1 MRLLRSTLSSAV
13 YYGGRMVGKADK
25 GIRILCYHRVNDA
38 DKAYT
43 TISVS
48 NFRKQM
54 ELLSTQGYHTISLS
68 EVIASDNHDVI
79 PARFKRESISGSP
92 TKVRHKTGGI
102 RQDESRHAFWRTF
115 GDDKEPRNGRLKRIA
130 ITFDD
135 GWRDNY
141 EHAFPIMKQVG
152 FQATIFLIAD
162 RIGRADYLTEEQILE
177 MSRYGI
183 RFGSHTLSHPD
194 LASLPEDQKWNEIF
208 GSRKKLED
216 KLHLNVD
223 FFCYPFG
230 LHDPK
235 SVELVHKAGY
245 RGACS
250 NTPGS
255 NLNAQPALLKRTEIG
270 AGDTLFDFEKKIA
283 GAYDL
288 LHQGLHWLRGRP

>member
-25 GIRILCYHRVNDA
+25 GIRILCYHNVNDHNTR
-38 DKAYT
+38 YT
-43 TISVS
+43 TISIA
-48 NFRKQM
+48 NFKAQM
-54 ELLSTQGYHTISLS
+54 EFLSRQRYQTISLKDLLTS
-68 EVIASDNHDVI
+68 NQSFPHVLGGNL
-79 PARFKRESISGSP
+79 KSGSP
-92 TKVRHKTGGI
+92 TK
-102 RQDESRHAFWRTF
+102 TF
-115 GDDKEPRNGRLKRIA
+115 GDNKETQNGRLKKIA

-141 EHAFPIMKQVG
+141 EHAFPIMKQYG

-162 RIGRADYLTEEQILE
+162 RIGQTDYLTEEQILE
-177 MSRYGI
+177 MSRYGM

-194 LASLPEDQKWNEIF
+194 LASLSEDQKWNEIF

-245 RGACS
+245 MGACS

-288 LHQGLHWLRGRP
+288 LHRGLHWLRGKP